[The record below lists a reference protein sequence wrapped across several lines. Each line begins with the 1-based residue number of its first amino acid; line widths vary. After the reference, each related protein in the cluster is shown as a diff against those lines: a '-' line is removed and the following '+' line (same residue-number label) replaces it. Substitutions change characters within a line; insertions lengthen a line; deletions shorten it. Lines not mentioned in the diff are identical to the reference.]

1 MTVRETRRVR
11 TALLRGDVPLLWR
24 RYMPNVSA
32 MSILPPTVRTSVN
45 LLCQAHEPSTVL
57 RLPAFVAHL
66 QRRRQY
72 LRSIFEPDAS
82 STPAPQEVWRVKVH
96 MPLLFFPQRVLTA
109 ASLHMGNM
117 HSAGAR
123 RLSFQ
128 VVPPSSQTQVK
139 DAHLATMFAVKGLY
153 LRFVPICV
161 MLCLARDNL

>member
-1 MTVRETRRVR
+1 
-11 TALLRGDVPLLWR
+11 
-24 RYMPNVSA
+24 
-32 MSILPPTVRTSVN
+32 
-45 LLCQAHEPSTVL
+45 
-57 RLPAFVAHL
+57 
-66 QRRRQY
+66 
-72 LRSIFEPDAS
+72 
-82 STPAPQEVWRVKVH
+82 

-153 LRFVPICV
+153 LRGCAWLQDSHELDRADSTTLGVTHMPELMLMPKRPSYDKAHPNRHQVPLYTIDGHEPIAWIWFPVTVALAGYVGGSVVAPGSAGISLVCEPFVI
-161 MLCLARDNL
+161 DSNLRF